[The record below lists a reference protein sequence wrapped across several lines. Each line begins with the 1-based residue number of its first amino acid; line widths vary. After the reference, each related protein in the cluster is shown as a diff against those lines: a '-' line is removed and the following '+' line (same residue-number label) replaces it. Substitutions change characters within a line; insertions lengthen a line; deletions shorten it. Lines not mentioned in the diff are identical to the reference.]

1 MNTFTLFEL
10 QTILNTLSCKQSA
23 PGKDKIP
30 YQVYQK
36 LPQKAKQYM
45 LKVMNL
51 IWDTGNI
58 PPSLKH
64 SILIPVLK
72 QNKDPQKVSSSV
84 PIALS

>member
-1 MNTFTLFEL
+1 
-10 QTILNTLSCKQSA
+10 
-23 PGKDKIP
+23 
-30 YQVYQK
+30 
-36 LPQKAKQYM
+36 M

-72 QNKDPQKVSSSV
+72 QDKDPKMYRRTD
-84 PIALS
+84 P